1 MSKKRDTYTYDLKQG
16 RKVLYRG
23 KNNDPEEREQE
34 HRAQGKSFSHLKVTS
49 RRMTPEG
56 AKRKESQDLEK
67 YRRGHD
73 GRNPKYNKDDD
84 G

>member
-1 MSKKRDTYTYDLKQG
+1 MNKKRDTYTYDLKQG
-16 RKVLYRG
+16 REVLYRG
-23 KNNDPEEREQE
+23 TTSDPEGREQE
-34 HRAQGKSFSHLKVTS
+34 HRAQGKNFSHLKVTS

-56 AKRKESQDLEK
+56 AKKKESQDLEK
-67 YRRGHD
+67 YRRGHG